1 MLPRVHPPSYPTLSG
16 MLSVLHVIGWDER
29 RPWGSVREKG
39 MGGGLLFSSW
49 SSRVLRLIGES
60 PPDYSALPERK
71 G

>member
-1 MLPRVHPPSYPTLSG
+1 